1 MRSGAS
7 SYCTRQGYR
16 VAAGGEPL
24 TPRHA
29 HVEHPRQ
36 NRTLPRDAHCR
47 RTSHAMVVHAQSISG
62 RQHLPDACQSEVN
75 NAWQGRERGTSDN
88 PRCQF
93 NSRQATQRVAE
104 NVGQPQ
110 NPNST
115 RHGRTPHANASTP
128 GRLAAQRF
136 RAQRDAHLRADNLR
150 HARAARRTRPDNTFL
165 TYDSNRG
172 GNSPLAVQQSGQQFL
187 TLITK
192 TTPCHGVEA
201 GQATLL
207 MYGMC
212 VTVSRRPPAVICR
225 QQTAPWL
232 CNMSASSF
240 SVVEFVT
247 RAVFSTQI
255 AAQHPP
261 LEGACARSCNH
272 PRGHG

>member
-1 MRSGAS
+1 M
-7 SYCTRQGYR
+7 
-16 VAAGGEPL
+16 AG
-24 TPRHA
+24 PRKG
-29 HVEHPRQ
+29 HVGQPQ
-36 NRTLPRDAHCR
+36 VPIQL
-47 RTSHAMVVHAQSISG
+47 
-62 RQHLPDACQSEVN
+62 
-75 NAWQGRERGTSDN
+75 
-88 PRCQF
+88 
-93 NSRQATQRVAE
+93 QATQRVAE

-115 RHGRTPHANASTP
+115 RHGRNPHANASTP

-207 MYGMC
+207 MTCMACALQSLADHPQSFAGNKPRHGC
-212 VTVSRRPPAVICR
+212 ASVATCLPP
-225 QQTAPWL
+225 P
-232 CNMSASSF
+232 F
-240 SVVEFVT
+240 SVIEFVT

-261 LEGACARSCNH
+261 LEGGVCEVMQPPPWAWVGLLRGKPHAKVLARESALLFEDF
-272 PRGHG
+272 

>member
-1 MRSGAS
+1 M
-7 SYCTRQGYR
+7 
-16 VAAGGEPL
+16 AG
-24 TPRHA
+24 PRKG
-29 HVEHPRQ
+29 HVGQPQ
-36 NRTLPRDAHCR
+36 VPIQL
-47 RTSHAMVVHAQSISG
+47 
-62 RQHLPDACQSEVN
+62 
-75 NAWQGRERGTSDN
+75 
-88 PRCQF
+88 
-93 NSRQATQRVAE
+93 QATQRVAE

-232 CNMSASSF
+232 CECRNMSAS
-240 SVVEFVT
+240 
-247 RAVFSTQI
+247 
-255 AAQHPP
+255 P
-261 LEGACARSCNH
+261 LQCD
-272 PRGHG
+272 